1 MLPNCTLCN
10 LVRYAV
16 LRCNLSSIYDIY
28 KLLIY
33 IRAIAMLR
41 HIITFSLLLL
51 PQYLHLSIGDYL
63 AKGVIENRQIS
74 HRITKNR
81 EKRLHKGSIRCHK
94 GVIKIK
100 KVTSKGYINYL
111 DIASKIFGLMPEP
124 SGGT

>member
-16 LRCNLSSIYDIY
+16 LRCNLFPIYAVY

-33 IRAIAMLR
+33 IRAIAMPR

-63 AKGVIENRQIS
+63 AKGVIKKRQNS
-74 HRITKNR
+74 HSITKNR
-81 EKRLHKGSIRCHK
+81 EKRLHKGYIRCHK

-100 KVTSKGYINYL
+100 KVSSKGYINYFERL
-111 DIASKIFGLMPEP
+111 QVKSSA
-124 SGGT
+124 